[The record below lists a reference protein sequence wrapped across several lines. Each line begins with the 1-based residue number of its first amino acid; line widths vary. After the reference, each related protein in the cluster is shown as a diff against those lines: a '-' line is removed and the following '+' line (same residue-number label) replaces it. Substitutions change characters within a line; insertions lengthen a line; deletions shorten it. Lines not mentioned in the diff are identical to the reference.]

1 MSSHNKTDNV
11 LIP

>member
-1 MSSHNKTDNV
+1 MSPHNKTDNV